1 MNIAQWLVI
10 GLGNPGERYERTRHN
25 VGFMVADFLVKNHR
39 AEFKEQ
45 RSDPAWFEA
54 RYTYERESITVL
66 KPLTFM
72 NLSGTAVRKKAN
84 FLGIAPGRCIVITDE
99 YNFPVGRI
107 HLRKGGSDGGHNGL
121 TSIIQELNTTEFW
134 RLRCGIG
141 REFGPGGLVDYVLSP
156 FPEAEQVLLGQ
167 AVHAAAEAIDT
178 IVRVGAERAMQIV
191 NRVASPQ

>member
-1 MNIAQWLVI
+1 MNNTQWLIV
-10 GLGNPGERYERTRHN
+10 GLGNPGTKYADTRHN
-25 VGFMVADFLVKNHR
+25 VGFMVADSMVKTRR
-39 AEFKEQ
+39 AEWKEQ
-45 RSDPAWFEA
+45 RSEPSWLET
-54 RYTYERESITVL
+54 RYIYEGEGVTVL

-72 NLSGTAVRKKAN
+72 NLSGIAVRKKADQ
-84 FLGIAPGRCIVITDE
+84 LGIAPGRCVVIADE

-121 TSIIQELNTTEFW
+121 TSVIQELNTTEFW

-167 AVHAAAEAIDT
+167 VVKEAADAIDT
-178 IVRVGAERAMQIV
+178 IVRQGAERAMQVV
-191 NRVASPQ
+191 NRAASRQ